1 MCKVFSLTS
10 PFSCQSGQLLFIY
23 FFFTLIFQLGNMN
36 RQVTWP
42 EQNSSGSYLEQNQDE
57 KNQDYADWPNN
68 IVTWN
73 GPDDP
78 QNPMNWSIKNKLSIT
93 VLLGFT
99 TMGAAF
105 ASSSFSPTFMAVS
118 EEFGVSEEVTILT
131 LSLYVLGFAFGPLVC
146 TSDSQVGSFQILMR
160 LS

>member
-23 FFFTLIFQLGNMN
+23 FFTLIFQLGNMN

-78 QNPMNWSIKNKLSIT
+78 QNPMNWSIKKKLSIT
-93 VLLGFT
+93 VLRGFT

-105 ASSSFSPTFMAVS
+105 ASSFSPTFMAVS
-118 EEFGVSEEVTILT
+118 EEFRVSEEVTILA

-146 TSDSQVGSFQILMR
+146 TSGSQVGSFQILMR